1 MLKLLIDI
9 RLDPNMASSLEE
21 NNMETK
27 KFYKVIEVDFLTG
40 DRKVTNLFTK
50 ADVITYICL
59 KKQLKKPSEGHYVI
73 RAFVAE
79 LNKLDAVLGGSSLE
93 RIDID
98 SIPPQYWSVLR

>member
-1 MLKLLIDI
+1 
-9 RLDPNMASSLEE
+9 
-21 NNMETK
+21 METK

-59 KKQLKKPSEGHYVI
+59 KKQFKKPNEGHYVI

-79 LNKLDAVLGGSSLE
+79 LNKLDAALGGSSLE

-98 SIPPQYWSVLR
+98 SIPTQYWSVLR